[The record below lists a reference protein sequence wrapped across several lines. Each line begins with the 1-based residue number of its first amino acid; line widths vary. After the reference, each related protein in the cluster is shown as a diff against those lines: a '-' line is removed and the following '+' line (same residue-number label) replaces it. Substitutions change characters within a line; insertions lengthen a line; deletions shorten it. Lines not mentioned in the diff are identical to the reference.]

1 VHLLPFLGYTDI
13 RNITRAQLKR
23 FIYEKLN
30 ADLSR
35 NTVKATLAPL
45 SEMFNHAIE
54 DGHLERNPCFRILRT
69 TRKEKGEQQ
78 RKVDFLTRE
87 ELSSLLDMCREHVS
101 AWYPFVL
108 LLARTGLRIGEA
120 VALQ

>member
-1 VHLLPFLGYTDI
+1 
-13 RNITRAQLKR
+13 
-23 FIYEKLN
+23 
-30 ADLSR
+30 
-35 NTVKATLAPL
+35 
-45 SEMFNHAIE
+45 MFNHAIE

-78 RKVDFLTRE
+78 QKVDFLTRE
-87 ELSSLLDMCREHVS
+87 ELSSLLNTCREHFS

-120 VALQ
+120 VALQWEDIDFQSCFLTVQRNYVDGIITTPKSGKSRRVDMPLQLTETL